1 MVSHPIKNNNNKLVS
16 STDEELKAW
25 HSHYKIPRVGFFRSM
40 SFLMISWKILMHL
53 GILEIQDIK
62 NEKLTSILVISTL
75 NLKKKKKLINIKYQL
90 ILNIHTMLINI

>member
-16 STDEELKAW
+16 STDEKLKAW

-53 GILEIQDIK
+53 GILEIQNNK